1 MKRILTRYAITGL
14 AATLVAAPALA
25 EDVVVGVV
33 LPMTGALASWAGP
46 PVYRGMQ
53 VALDEITASKMLG
66 LDRNLKVLL
75 EDDASDKTQS
85 ITLTNRLI
93 ARDKASLILGPS
105 SSPLA
110 AAAAPVANQNKTP
123 MIAIAVSEEITKTG
137 PWIFKIYQGPG
148 PTISA
153 AAKYLVDNLKA
164 KSVSIVY
171 ARDNEAMVAYTKVM
185 RDYLASHGVKDINE
199 ETVQASETDYTA
211 LATKL
216 ASRKDDAIFLNL
228 LPESAANL
236 AIQARQAGLAPSVK
250 FVGSDQLGAQS
261 YAKIGGGAVKGTI
274 YPTFYYVASTKEP
287 NPRFVADYRKK
298 FNAEPDQYAAVG
310 YSAMMIGA
318 QAVKKAGP
326 NATPEKIRAALAATQ
341 DVPTVLGA
349 GTFAFDAN
357 RNPTYGTL
365 MMAVDGDK
373 PTPAK

>member
-1 MKRILTRYAITGL
+1 MKRIWIRHAMTGL
-14 AATLVAAPALA
+14 VAALVAAPALA

-33 LPMTGALASWAGP
+33 LPMTGSLASWAGP

-53 VALDEITASKMLG
+53 VALDEIAATRMLG
-66 LDRNLKVLL
+66 AGRDLKVLL

-123 MIAIAVSEEITKTG
+123 MIAIAVSEAITKTG
-137 PWIFKIYQGPG
+137 SWIFKIYQGPG
-148 PTISA
+148 PTITA
-153 AAKYLVDNLKA
+153 AAKYLVENLHVKA
-164 KSVSIVY
+164 VSIVY

-216 ASRKDDAIFLNL
+216 AGRKDDAIFLNL

-236 AIQARQAGLAPSVK
+236 AIQARQAGLAPGVK
-250 FVGSDQLGAQS
+250 LVGSDQLGAQN
-261 YAKIGGGAVKGTI
+261 YAKIGGAAVKGTI
-274 YPTFYYVASTKEP
+274 YPTFYYVASTKAP
-287 NPRFVADYRKK
+287 NPVFVAAYHKK
-298 FNAEPDQYAAVG
+298 FNADPDQYAAIG

-318 QAVKKAGP
+318 HAIKNAGP
-326 NATPEKIRAALAATQ
+326 GATREKIRAALAAIH

-349 GTFAFDAN
+349 GSFSFDAD
-357 RNPTYGTL
+357 RNPVYGTL
-365 MMAVDGDK
+365 MMSVDGD
-373 PTPAK
+373 TPMLAK

>member
-1 MKRILTRYAITGL
+1 MAAL
-14 AATLVAAPALA
+14 AAAAFAAPAFA

-46 PVYRGMQ
+46 PIYRGMQ
-53 VALDEITASKMLG
+53 VALDEIASTKMLG
-66 LDRNLKVLL
+66 DGRNLKVLL

-137 PWIFKIYQGPG
+137 PWIYKIYQGPG
-148 PTISA
+148 PTITA
-153 AAKYLVDNLKA
+153 AAKYLVDNLHA
-164 KSVSIVY
+164 KSVTIVY

-185 RDYLASHGVKDINE
+185 RDYLAANGVKNINE

-261 YAKIGGGAVKGTI
+261 YAKIGGAAVKGTI

-287 NPRFVADYRKK
+287 NPRFVAAYKKK
-298 FNAEPDQYAAVG
+298 FNAEPDQYAAIG

-318 QAVKKAGP
+318 RAIKNAGP
-326 NATPEKIRAALAATQ
+326 NASAEKIRDALGATR

-349 GTFAFDAN
+349 GSFSFDAN

-365 MMAVDGDK
+365 MMSVDGET
-373 PTPAK
+373 PVPAK

>member
-1 MKRILTRYAITGL
+1 MKGIWTRCAVTGIL
-14 AATLVAAPALA
+14 AAFTAGPALA
-25 EDVVVGVV
+25 EQVAVGVV

-46 PVYRGMQ
+46 PIKRGMQ
-53 VALDEITASKMLG
+53 VALDEIASSKMLG
-66 LDRNLKVLL
+66 PGRSLKVLF

-93 ARDKASLILGPS
+93 TRDKVSLILGPS

-110 AAAAPVANQNKTP
+110 AAAAPVANEHQTP
-123 MIAIAVSEEITKTG
+123 MIAIAVSEAITRTG

-148 PTISA
+148 PTITA
-153 AAKYLVDNLKA
+153 AAKYLVDHLHA

-185 RDYLASHGVKDINE
+185 RDYLSSHGVKDINE

-236 AIQARQAGLAPSVK
+236 AIQARQAGLAPNVK
-250 FVGSDQLGAQS
+250 LIGSDQLGAQS
-261 YAKIGGGAVKGTI
+261 YARIGGAAVKGTV
-274 YPTFYYVASTKEP
+274 YPTFYYVSSTKAP
-287 NPRFVADYRKK
+287 NPGFVAAYRKAFK
-298 FNAEPDQYAAVG
+298 ADPDQYAAIG

-318 QAVKKAGP
+318 HAIKNAGA
-326 NATPEKIRAALAATQ
+326 NATRDAIRAALASTVN
-341 DVPTVLGA
+341 VPTVLGA
-349 GTFAFDAN
+349 GSFSFDAN
-357 RNPTYGTL
+357 RNPEYGTL
-365 MMAVDGDK
+365 MMRVDGDS
-373 PTPAK
+373 PVPAE